1 MSTKISVTR
10 ALASIS
16 KIEDKIN
23 KRINN
28 LECIKIAK
36 GTDNNC
42 KIPGYIGSVDDF
54 KKSAIN
60 DYQSLQDLLAVRD
73 ELKAKI
79 VKSNAETIVKIGKV
93 SMTVADAIE
102 RKRTI
107 CFKQELLS
115 KLCAQ
120 RASAQLLLAKE
131 EKSLE
136 DKLEN
141 ARAPY
146 IQRDK
151 APDAEQIKTVEAPI
165 RMMNTPSVVDPLELA
180 SKIRSLEEEIE
191 DFLSNVDF
199 ALSESN
205 AKTEIEIEHSL

>member
-23 KRINN
+23 KRIYN
-28 LECIKIAK
+28 LDCIKVAK

-42 KIPGYIGSVDDF
+42 KIPGYIGSIDDF
-54 KKSAIN
+54 KKSVIN
-60 DYQSLQDLLAVRD
+60 DYQGLQDLLAVRD

-79 VKSNAETIVKIGKV
+79 VKSNAETIVKIGHV
-93 SMTVADAIE
+93 SMTVAEAIE

-107 CFKQELLS
+107 CFKQELLN

>member
-23 KRINN
+23 KRIYN
-28 LECIKIAK
+28 LDCIKIAK
-36 GTDNNC
+36 GTGNNC
-42 KIPGYIGSVDDF
+42 KIPGYIGSVEDF
-54 KKSAIN
+54 KKSVTN
-60 DYQSLQDLLAVRD
+60 DYQGLQDLLAVRD

-79 VKSNAETIVKIGKV
+79 VKSNAETIVKIGHV
-93 SMTVADAIE
+93 SMTVAEAIE

-107 CFKQELLS
+107 CFKQELLN

-120 RASAQLLLAKE
+120 HTSAQLLLAKE

>member
-1 MSTKISVTR
+1 MRS
-10 ALASIS
+10 
-16 KIEDKIN
+16 
-23 KRINN
+23 
-28 LECIKIAK
+28 C
-36 GTDNNC
+36 
-42 KIPGYIGSVDDF
+42 
-54 KKSAIN
+54 
-60 DYQSLQDLLAVRD
+60 
-73 ELKAKI
+73 
-79 VKSNAETIVKIGKV
+79 
-93 SMTVADAIE
+93 
-102 RKRTI
+102 
-107 CFKQELLS
+107 
-115 KLCAQ
+115 
-120 RASAQLLLAKE
+120 ASAQLLLAKE

>member
-23 KRINN
+23 KRICN
-28 LECIKIAK
+28 LDCIKIAK
-36 GTDNNC
+36 GTENNC
-42 KIPGYIGSVDDF
+42 KIPGYIGSIEDF
-54 KKSAIN
+54 EKSVIN
-60 DYQSLQDLLAVRD
+60 DYKGLQDLLAVRD

-79 VKSNAETIVKIGKV
+79 VKSNAETIVKIGHV
-93 SMTVADAIE
+93 SMTVAEAIE

-107 CFKQELLS
+107 CFKQALLN

-120 RASAQLLLAKE
+120 HTSAQLLLAKE

>member
-23 KRINN
+23 KRIYN
-28 LECIKIAK
+28 LDCIKVAK

-42 KIPGYIGSVDDF
+42 KIPGYIGSIDDF
-54 KKSAIN
+54 KKSVIN
-60 DYQSLQDLLAVRD
+60 DYQGLQDLLAVRD

-79 VKSNAETIVKIGKV
+79 VKSNAETIVKIGHV
-93 SMTVADAIE
+93 SMTVAEAIE

-107 CFKQELLS
+107 CFKQELLN

-180 SKIRSLEEEIE
+180 SKIRSLEKEIE